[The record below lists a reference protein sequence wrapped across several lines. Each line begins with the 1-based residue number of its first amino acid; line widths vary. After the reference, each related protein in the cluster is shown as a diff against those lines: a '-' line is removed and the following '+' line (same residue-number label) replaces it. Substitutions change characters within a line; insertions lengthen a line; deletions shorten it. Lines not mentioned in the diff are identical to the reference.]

1 MVVSYSHEPFTN
13 FKDENNKQ
21 VFQEALTYVNTQL
34 GKTYPLVINGEKV
47 DTEEKITSVNP
58 ANIKE
63 VIGYVSTVNKD
74 LAEQAIQSA
83 LKAFETWKKWK
94 VEHRA
99 DILFRAA

>member
-47 DTEEKITSVNP
+47 ETEEKN
-58 ANIKE
+58 
-63 VIGYVSTVNKD
+63 YVC
-74 LAEQAIQSA
+74 
-83 LKAFETWKKWK
+83 
-94 VEHRA
+94 
-99 DILFRAA
+99 